1 MKKEEKRKNVTTQRD
16 YVLMIKY
23 IAYCR
28 KSTDEPDRQILSIE
42 AQVAELEEFA
52 AKEHLKIV
60 SFVTESKTAKEPG
73 REKFAQVLEMIESG
87 QAAGIISWH
96 PDRLARNSVDGGKI
110 IYLLDTGKLLD
121 LKFPSFWFENTP
133 QGKFMLS
140 IAFGQSKYYVDN
152 LSENVKRGNRQK
164 LRMGNW
170 PNKAPF
176 GYLNDPGTK
185 TIHVDKKR
193 APYVTRAFKQ
203 FASGGY
209 TYVDIGN
216 FFTRNNIR
224 NQSGVTLH
232 LDKVKRILTDPFYY
246 GVMRFNGELY
256 EGKHQPLISK
266 KLFDVCQKVVAD
278 HSRKQKIVK
287 HSFDYLELAKC
298 GECGASITAEK
309 HRKHYRRTNRDVE
322 YVYYRCSKKKGA
334 CTQKYVEQTD
344 LVPQLHSIIGR
355 ASLSPFAAAKF
366 HEWATHDAN
375 QERAKSAEEI
385 TTLKHQLTKTTDQLD
400 RLLEGY
406 LDKVISSAEYMEKK
420 NKLVEYRATLTDK
433 IQTLESKGV
442 EWLEPFSDFVNGALQ
457 AHQIA
462 RAKTQGHDLLIMAKT
477 VGSTFIL
484 CDRQLTAN
492 YKIQGYGA
500 LQATATAWRA
510 DEKSLSIPNLWCFL
524 DEVRTYF
531 KQNSE

>member
-1 MKKEEKRKNVTTQRD
+1 MKKEEKRKNVRTHWSH
-16 YVLMIKY
+16 VFMIKY

-42 AQVAELEEFA
+42 AQVAELKEFA
-52 AKEHLKIV
+52 EREHLEIV
-60 SFVTESKTAKEPG
+60 EWITESKTAKKPG
-73 REKFAQVLEMIESG
+73 RYEFARMLRMLDSG
-87 QAAGIISWH
+87 EAQGIVSWH
-96 PDRLARNSVDGGKI
+96 ADRLARNSIDGGQI
-110 IYLLDTGKLLD
+110 VYMLDTGKLLD

-152 LSENVKRGNRQK
+152 LSETVKRGNRQK

-193 APYVTRAFKQ
+193 SLFVTKAFKQ
-203 FASGGY
+203 FATGGY
-209 TYVDIGN
+209 SYVDIGKYL
-216 FFTRNNIR
+216 TQNNIR
-224 NQSGVTLH
+224 NVSGTVLH

-246 GVMRFNGELY
+246 GVMRFKGELY
-256 EGKHQPLISK
+256 EGKHQPLITK
-266 KLFDVCQKVVAD
+266 KLFDVCQLAVAK

-287 HSFDYLELAKC
+287 HSFDYMGLAKC
-298 GECGASITAEK
+298 GECGACITAEK

-322 YVYYRCSKKKGA
+322 YIYYRCSKKRGA
-334 CTQKYVEQTD
+334 CSQKYVEQAS
-344 LVPQLHSIIGR
+344 LVPQLHEIVGR
-355 ASLSPFAAAKF
+355 ASLSPFAATKF
-366 HEWATHDAN
+366 NEWAQHDAEA
-375 QERAKSAEEI
+375 ERAKSAEEI
-385 TTLKHQLTKTTDQLD
+385 TTLKQQLIKTTEQLD

-406 LDKVISSAEYMEKK
+406 LDKVISSAEYMDKK
-420 NKLVEYRATLTDK
+420 NILVEYRATLTDQIK
-433 IQTLESKGV
+433 TLEAKGV

-484 CDRQLTAN
+484 QNCQLSAN
-492 YKIQGYGA
+492 YKIQGYSA

-510 DEKSLSIPNLWCFL
+510 DNFSTNIPNLL
-524 DEVRTYF
+524 PG
-531 KQNSE
+531 

>member
-1 MKKEEKRKNVTTQRD
+1 
-16 YVLMIKY
+16 MIKY

-42 AQVAELEEFA
+42 AQVAELKEFA
-52 AKEHLKIV
+52 EREKLEIV
-60 SFVTESKTAKEPG
+60 EWITESKTAKKPG
-73 REKFAQVLEMIESG
+73 RYEFARMLRTLDSG
-87 QAAGIISWH
+87 EAQGIVSWH
-96 PDRLARNSVDGGKI
+96 ADRLARNSIDGGQI
-110 IYLLDTGKLLD
+110 VYMLDTGKLLD

-193 APYVTRAFKQ
+193 SLYVTKAFKQ

-209 TYVDIGN
+209 TYVDI
-216 FFTRNNIR
+216 RNYLTQNSIR
-224 NQSGVTLH
+224 NTSGSVLH

-256 EGKHQPLISK
+256 EGKHHPLITK
-266 KLFDVCQKVVAD
+266 KLFDVCQLAVAK

-287 HSFDYLELAKC
+287 HSFDYLGLAKC

-322 YVYYRCSKKKGA
+322 YIYYRCSKKRGT
-334 CTQKYVEQTD
+334 CSQKYVEQAS
-344 LVPQLHSIIGR
+344 LVPQLHDIVGR
-355 ASLSPFAAAKF
+355 ASLSPFAANKF
-366 HEWATHDAN
+366 NEWATHDAE
-375 QERAKSAEEI
+375 QERSKSAEEI
-385 TTLKHQLTKTTDQLD
+385 SQYKRELMSTTEKLD

-406 LDKVISSAEYMEKK
+406 LDKVISSAEYMDKK
-420 NKLVEYRATLTDK
+420 NKLVEYRATLTDQIK
-433 IQTLESKGV
+433 TLESKGV
-442 EWLEPFSDFVNGALQ
+442 EWLEPFGDFVNGALQ

-484 CDRQLTAN
+484 RDRQMSAN
-492 YKIQGYGA
+492 YKIQGYSA

-510 DEKSLSIPNLWCFL
+510 DAKSLSIPELLRGYEKCRSSFC
-524 DEVRTYF
+524 
-531 KQNSE
+531 

>member
-1 MKKEEKRKNVTTQRD
+1 
-16 YVLMIKY
+16 MIKY

-42 AQVAELEEFA
+42 AQIAELKEFA
-52 AKEHLKIV
+52 EREHLEIV
-60 SFVTESKTAKEPG
+60 AWVSESKTAKEPG
-73 REKFAQVLEMIESG
+73 RQEFARVLRMIDEG
-87 QAAGIISWH
+87 VAAGIVSWH
-96 PDRLARNSVDGGKI
+96 PDRLARNSIDGGQI
-110 IYLLDTGKLLD
+110 VYLLDTGKLLD

-185 TIHVDKKR
+185 TIFTDKKR
-193 APYVTRAFKQ
+193 ASYVARAFKQ
-203 FASGGY
+203 FATGGY
-209 TYVDIGN
+209 SYVDIRN
-216 FFTRNNIR
+216 YFTQNSIR
-224 NQSGVTLH
+224 NTSGSVLH

-256 EGKHQPLISK
+256 EGKHPPLISK
-266 KLFDVCQKVVAD
+266 KLFDVCQLAVAK

-287 HSFDYLELAKC
+287 HSFDYLGLAKC

-309 HRKHYRRTNRDVE
+309 HNKHYRCTNRDVE
-322 YVYYRCSKKKGA
+322 YIYYRCSKKRGV
-334 CTQKYVEQTD
+334 CSQKYVEQTD
-344 LVPQLHSIIGR
+344 LVPQLHEIVGR
-355 ASLSPFAAAKF
+355 ASLSPFAAQKF
-366 HEWATHDAN
+366 QEWATHDAE
-375 QERAKSAEEI
+375 QEKSKSAEEI
-385 TTLKHQLTKTTDQLD
+385 TTLKQQLSKTTEQLD

-406 LDKVISSAEYMEKK
+406 LDKVISSAEYMDKK
-420 NKLVEYRATLTDK
+420 NKLIEYRATLSSK
-433 IQTLESKGV
+433 INTLQTKGV
-442 EWLEPFSDFVNGALQ
+442 EWLEPFGDFVNGALQ

-477 VGSTFIL
+477 VGSNFFLRDRRL
-484 CDRQLTAN
+484 CVD
-492 YKIQGYGA
+492 YKNQGYAA
-500 LQATATAWRA
+500 LQAVRGAWGA
-510 DEKSLSIPNLWCFL
+510 DQKSKLLR
-524 DEVRTYF
+524 D
-531 KQNSE
+531 

>member
-1 MKKEEKRKNVTTQRD
+1 MKKEEKRKNVKHKKR
-16 YVLMIKY
+16 VLTFMIKY

-42 AQVAELEEFA
+42 AQVAELKEFA
-52 AKEHLKIV
+52 LREKLEIV
-60 SFVTESKTAKEPG
+60 EWITESKTAKKPG
-73 REKFAQVLEMIESG
+73 RYEFARMLRLLDSG
-87 QAAGIISWH
+87 VAQGIVSWH
-96 PDRLARNSVDGGKI
+96 ADRLARNSIDGGQI
-110 IYLLDTGKLLD
+110 VYMLDTGKLLD

-176 GYLNDPGTK
+176 GYLNDSGTK
-185 TIHVDKKR
+185 TILVDKKR
-193 APYVTRAFKQ
+193 ALYVTKVFKQ
-203 FASGGY
+203 FATGGY
-209 TYVDIGN
+209 TYVDIGKYL
-216 FFTRNNIR
+216 TDHSIR
-224 NQSGVTLH
+224 NSSGTTLH

-256 EGKHQPLISK
+256 EGKHQPIISK
-266 KLFDVCQKVVAD
+266 KLFDVCQLAISK

-287 HSFDYLELAKC
+287 HSFDYLGLAKC

-309 HRKHYRRTNRDVE
+309 HHKHYRRTNRDVE
-322 YVYYRCSKKKGA
+322 YVYYRCSKKRGV
-334 CTQKYVEQTD
+334 CSQKYVEQAS
-344 LVPQLHSIIGR
+344 LVPQLRKIVGR
-355 ASLSPFAAAKF
+355 ASLSPFAANKF
-366 HEWATHDAN
+366 NEWAQHDAEAE
-375 QERAKSAEEI
+375 QAKSTEEI
-385 TTLKHQLTKTTDQLD
+385 TTLKQQLAKTTEQLD

-433 IQTLESKGV
+433 IKTLESKGV
-442 EWLEPFSDFVNGALQ
+442 EWLEPFGDFVNGALQ

-484 CDRQLTAN
+484 QNRQLTAN
-492 YKIQGYGA
+492 YKIQGYLA

-510 DEKSLSIPNLWCFL
+510 DNFSTNIPNLL
-524 DEVRTYF
+524 RD
-531 KQNSE
+531 